1 MMALLLAFTS
11 ATTAYAKGGHVKGA
25 SSGAV
30 GQVAAE
36 AKTDFQPIMTKTSAI
51 YRFTGPLTQVYQN
64 PSPKMAP
71 AYAAENL
78 PTIYGN
84 VIFSQNDMFKT
95 GAMYKIPLT
104 ASGSLEYVG
113 GDEIYANRG
122 GVEVGDRYMAHTAET
137 NSYGVVTGM
146 YIRKLDTSFWDQKAK
161 NSSVK
166 VGTMATDVAL
176 DPTTNTVYGC
186 FYNDDQSGYVLGKM
200 DYSTY
205 KRTAI
210 ADLTT
215 GWNACAIDAQGQLY
229 AIENNGRLVKV
240 NKETAEITP
249 VGMTG
254 VTPKYL
260 SSACIDPVSGRMF
273 YAASPADESG
283 KLFEIDLATG
293 EATLICHFPGNEE
306 IVGMYIPTPLAADKA
321 PAAVDNLVADF
332 PEGTLKGHVNF
343 TAPTTTF
350 DGEPTSGELSYTVMN
365 KTTKV
370 AEGTTSC
377 GEPVS
382 VEIEISKAAKCEF
395 IVTVA
400 NEVGSGPKS
409 RVMMYVGKDKPVAPE
424 VTSTYADGKFTVSW
438 NPVTESV
445 NGGYMNA
452 AAVTYKVVRKP
463 DNVTV
468 ANGISETSIVD
479 EVAAS
484 DTEYVR
490 YYYAV
495 TATADGLSSEAG
507 NSNSI
512 GLGQVMPP
520 YTETFDASLALNTF
534 TIIDGNNDGKVWGY
548 NNKKARMRE
557 NASLAMDDWLITP
570 PVKLEKNKIYK
581 FSMVLTTS
589 KTYTERFEVRFGKGN
604 TVADMTGTVVKAQ
617 DVNAGDGQTFTGY
630 VKADEDGLYYV
641 GIHGIS
647 KKNQFYID
655 IDDLSLEAGT
665 TALVP
670 DAPTAFSITP
680 DASGALTATLEFKA
694 PAINLL
700 GNELTSLDKI
710 EILRDGNVIETKQH
724 PEVGGKI
731 SFKDEAAATGKH
743 VYTVVGYNE
752 HGRGWEAVD
761 SAFVGVNIPGPA
773 IDVVAKETT
782 NVGEVK
788 VSWIV
793 PESDIDGFEINPD
806 LITYDLISVCGET
819 TTLVAEGLTETTH
832 TYRAVEADTPQEFY
846 YYQVVAKTSA
856 GSTPAV
862 SASIA
867 VGKPDTAPYFESF
880 ANGIPSH
887 AIEGAPVS
895 GDCTWALYTDAN
907 NLGVKSSD
915 SDNGFAASAGVN
927 GTDAAVLFTG
937 KIDLTGIARP
947 VVTFE
952 TYNIPSSSG
961 EINDRNSIEILVN
974 NGNRDKSVMFIEE
987 IRTLGPAGW
996 NKVYVPLDAYS
1007 GKTVSVKFIS
1017 TVKAYKYTLIDDI
1030 RVIDWLDYN
1039 LTATA
1044 IEAPAKVAPDTDFN
1058 VAVTIE
1064 NAGTQKARGY
1074 TVDLYRDDEKIASLP
1089 GEDIE
1094 STKAATIMFTTQLG
1108 VINTEP
1114 VSYHAVI
1121 NYTSDMDKDD
1131 NTTEKAT
1138 TTVKM
1143 PKYPAASNLAATAE
1157 GATVTLTWEK
1167 PVLDSA
1173 PVSVTEGFDNAE
1185 SFAINEV
1192 EDWTFID
1199 GDGLKTY
1206 GIQDVNFP
1214 NTNSPMAYIVLDKTF
1229 EGLEDVVK
1237 PRSGNKVLATFAS
1250 VKGANDDWAIS
1261 PLLYGTAQQVS
1272 FYATAFGADY
1282 EETFE
1287 FYYSTTGMA
1296 IEDFV
1301 QVGETKTVKNTWTKF
1316 DFDIP
1321 EGSKYFAIRCTSD
1334 DQYIFMIDDVTFI
1347 PAGPGAG
1354 LTLTGYNAYRDG
1366 EMVNKSL
1373 ITVPS
1378 FVDNEV
1384 PNGNHSYV
1392 VTAVYDK
1399 GESTPSNVADIAV
1412 SGIDD
1417 VTTNV
1422 TDVTVEGRVINIA
1435 NAYGQAVSIVTVDGK
1450 VIYNDVASVET
1461 VKYEAAPGIYVVS
1474 VAGRAV
1480 KVIVK

>member
-1 MMALLLAFTS
+1 MASLLAFAAMTP
-11 ATTAYAKGGHVKGA
+11 AYAGGHVKGA

-30 GQVAAE
+30 GQVASE
-36 AKTDFQPIMTKTSAI
+36 AKTDFQPILTKTNTV

-71 AYAAENL
+71 AYAAEDL

-84 VIFSQNDMFKT
+84 VIYSDNDLFKT

-113 GDEIYANRG
+113 GEGIYSNRG
-122 GVEVGDRYMAHTAET
+122 GVEVGDRYMSHTGET
-137 NSYGVVTGM
+137 NSFGVLTSM

-166 VGTMATDVAL
+166 VGTMATDLAL

-186 FYNDDQSGYVLGKM
+186 FYNDAQDGYVLGKM
-200 DYSTY
+200 NYSTY

-210 ADLTT
+210 AELTT
-215 GWNACAIDAQGQLY
+215 GWNACAFDAQGQLY
-229 AIENNGRLVKV
+229 AIEMSGRLVKV
-240 NKETAEITP
+240 DKETAEITP

-254 VTPKYL
+254 VTPKYF

-273 YAASPADESG
+273 YAASPADETG
-283 KLFEIDLATG
+283 KLFEINLTTG

-343 TAPTTTF
+343 DAPTTTF
-350 DGEPTSGELSYTVMN
+350 DGEATSGELTYTVMN

-377 GEPVS
+377 GESVS
-382 VEIEISKAAKCEF
+382 VEIEIAKAAKCEF

-400 NEVGSGPKS
+400 NEVGTGPKA
-409 RVMMYVGKDKPVAPE
+409 RVLMYVGKDKPVAPE

-452 AAVTYKVVRKP
+452 DAVTYKVVRKP

-468 ANGISETSIVD
+468 ADGIAETSIVD

-484 DTEYVR
+484 DTEYIR
-490 YYYAV
+490 YFYAV
-495 TATADGLSSEAG
+495 TASADGLNSEAG

-520 YTETFDASLALNTF
+520 YTETFDASSALNTF
-534 TIIDGNNDGKVWGY
+534 TIIDANNDGKVWGY

-557 NASLAMDDWLITP
+557 NASIAMDDWLITP
-570 PVKLEKNKIYK
+570 PVKLEKDKIYK
-581 FSMVLTTS
+581 FSMLLTTS

-604 TVADMTGTVVKAQ
+604 TVEDMTGTVVKAQ
-617 DVNAGDGQTFTGY
+617 DVNAGDGQAFTGY

-655 IDDLSLEAGT
+655 IDDISLETGT

-670 DAPTAFSITP
+670 DAPTSLYITP
-680 DASGALTATLEFKA
+680 DANGALFATIEFDA

-700 GNELTSLDKI
+700 GNELSSLDKI
-710 EILRDGNVIETKQH
+710 EILRDGNVIETKQQ
-724 PEVGGKI
+724 PAVGSNI
-731 SFKDEAAATGKH
+731 MFKDETAPAGKH
-743 VYTVVGYNE
+743 IYTVVGYNE

-761 SAFVGVNIPGPA
+761 SAFVGINAPA
-773 IDVVAKETT
+773 AATDIVAKETA

-788 VSWIV
+788 VSWV
-793 PESDIDGFEINPD
+793 PPIFDIDGFEINPE

-819 TTLVAEGLTETTH
+819 STVVAEGLTKTSH
-832 TYRAVEADTPQEFY
+832 TYRVVEADVPQQFY
-846 YYQVVAKTSA
+846 YYQVVAKTA
-856 GSTPAV
+856 TGSSPAV

-867 VGKPDTAPYFESF
+867 VGKPDTAPYYESF
-880 ANGIPSH
+880 ANGVPSH

-895 GDCTWALYTDAN
+895 GDCTWALYTDN
-907 NLGVKSSD
+907 NDLGVTSSD

-947 VVTFE
+947 AVTFE
-952 TYNIPSSSG
+952 TYNIPTSSG
-961 EINDRNSIEILVN
+961 DINDRNSIEILVN
-974 NGNRDKSVMFIEE
+974 DGNKDKSVKFIEE

-996 NKVYVPLDAYS
+996 NKVYVPLEAYS
-1007 GKTVSVKFIS
+1007 GKTVSVKFVS

-1039 LTATA
+1039 LVATA
-1044 IEAPAKVAPDTDFN
+1044 IEVPSKVAADTDFN
-1058 VAVTIE
+1058 VAVSIE

-1074 TVDLYRDDEKIASLP
+1074 TVDLYCNDEKIATLP

-1094 STKAATIMFTTQLG
+1094 STATATLLFTTRLG

-1121 NYTSDMDKDD
+1121 NYTSDMDKND
-1131 NTTEKAT
+1131 NTSEKAT

-1143 PKYPAASNLAATAE
+1143 PKHPAATNLAATAE

-1173 PVSVTEGFDNAE
+1173 PVSMTEGFDNAE
-1185 SFAINEV
+1185 SFAVNEV

-1199 GDGLKTY
+1199 VDEQKTY

-1214 NTNSPMAYIVLDKTF
+1214 NSYSPMAFIVLDKNF
-1229 EGLEDVVK
+1229 EGMEDVVE
-1237 PRSGNKVLATFAS
+1237 PHSGDKVLATFAANN
-1250 VKGANDDWAIS
+1250 GANDDWAIS
-1261 PLLYGTAQQVS
+1261 PLLCGTAQQVS
-1272 FYATAFGADY
+1272 LFATAFGSEY
-1282 EETFE
+1282 EESFE

-1301 QVGETKTVKNTWTKF
+1301 KVGDTKTVKNAWTKF

-1321 EGSKYFAIRCTSD
+1321 EGSKYFAIRCISN
-1334 DQYIFMIDDVTFI
+1334 DQYIFMIDDVTFT

-1366 EMVNKSL
+1366 EKVNKSL
-1373 ITVPS
+1373 ISVPS

-1384 PNGNHSYV
+1384 PEGNHSYV

-1399 GESTPSNVADIAV
+1399 GESAPSNVADIAV
-1412 SGIDD
+1412 SGIEDI
-1417 VTTNV
+1417 TANA
-1422 TDVTVEGRVINIA
+1422 TDVTVEGRVISVA
-1435 NAYGQAVSIVTVDGK
+1435 NAYGKAVSIVAVDGK
-1450 VIYNDVASVET
+1450 VIYNDAASVDT